1 MWCLASSA
9 TGELSAVLGRLS
21 AALLAA
27 AELSS
32 GTLGC
37 LRGAEVG
44 SRLLR
49 SFRAGPGKLETALL
63 RQA

>member
-1 MWCLASSA
+1 M
-9 TGELSAVLGRLS
+9 ERLS

-27 AELSS
+27 VGLGS

-49 SFRAGPGKLETALL
+49 SFKAGPGKLEAARLQRVVLL
-63 RQA
+63 NP